1 MKSTTQASTSTKELN
16 NVVILK
22 KDYDILSGLLSNM
35 QGMQVNEREN
45 FRKLQGELS
54 KAKIVTEEKMPG
66 DVVRLNSLVTILDLQ
81 SNKEMKLTLVLP
93 GDADIKEKKVSI
105 LAPIG
110 TALIGFKK
118 GKKVSWE
125 VPAGKK
131 DFEITDVVNPE

>member
-1 MKSTTQASTSTKELN
+1 MKSATQQAINHSDS
-16 NVVILK
+16 VVILK

-54 KAKIVTEEKMPG
+54 KAKIVDETKMPE

-81 SNKEMKLTLVLP
+81 SKKEMKLTLVLP
-93 GDADIKEKKVSI
+93 GEADIKEKKVSI

-131 DFEITDVVNPE
+131 DFEITDVLNIQ

>member
-1 MKSTTQASTSTKELN
+1 MKSATQQAINHNDS
-16 NVVILK
+16 VVILK

-54 KAKIVTEEKMPG
+54 KAEIVDETKMPE
-66 DVVRLNSLVTILDLQ
+66 DVVRLNSLVTIMDLQ
-81 SNKEMKLTLVLP
+81 SKKEMKLTLVLP
-93 GDADIKEKKVSI
+93 GEADIKEKKVSI

-131 DFEITDVVNPE
+131 DFEITDVLNNQ